1 MILPEHPYPREPA
14 SWGEMGYVF
23 LLTLG
28 IIFAA
33 AGICILLAFL
43 PVILAAL
50 AGALL
55 ALLAVVVGLPVLT
68 VWGAA
73 LTILWPIATS
83 ARLLTNLASLGLWV
97 IWSFSPVVRPPRRD
111 LKHHVLNAESGT
123 QDGSLCDVCK
133 KLIARSP
140 LLTGTPFYLARRTEY
155 HRHLPY
161 GDLEQS
167 SQSCHLCNLLLRSWG
182 DPMAYQGPFERQAP
196 SQPSERSPLITKP
209 KPEVVCIRQPLRSR
223 PGLCYIGWKHKPRDQ
238 LLTVSTPDDTETPS
252 ISCKMESPRALKRG
266 TEWINFC
273 TNKHKICG
281 AGPSRGFS
289 PTRLIYVER
298 LEPTIKVRLIETA
311 DESIK
316 PSGPF
321 RYLALSHRWGTDR
334 NFLKLTDET
343 FAAFKTEIPFDKL
356 PANFRDA
363 IVITARLKTPYLWI
377 DSLCIIQ
384 GNQADWLHEAANMG
398 RIYANA
404 LCTISAT
411 GSSDP
416 SGGCFAPRNPFL
428 GDLVLHPG
436 NVTAP
441 VIRSPITSDS
451 KISPLFHRKVEE
463 APISKRGWTF
473 QERVLSQRI
482 LHFTPG
488 MFLFECGALLA
499 TEYYPGGVL
508 YSEIEAS
515 EDVPT
520 VQNNNNLSVLDYLDN
535 AVSYIFYLVFNKP
548 ATITVTRPPLPG
560 FIGMRRAFL
569 AVSSRRFDW
578 SQELDVVE
586 FHILWMQVVAAYSRR
601 ELTDETDRLIALLGV
616 ARRVQERVGARFV
629 GGLWEQALGL
639 NLLWVSDRPAERRK
653 EGAMV
658 PTWSWAAAS
667 GPVNDVVTEVLR
679 NEYGKFEF
687 LGGHLE
693 FLVEPGGWRL
703 SGATE
708 HDEMVHSAVLEHP
721 KARVMPI
728 ADAREISRF
737 MDVEIP
743 PSEPQSLFLLPLILI
758 QGKMRKAVRG
768 KLWEAARKTL
778 RVQEN
783 EREKYI
789 EMHGIILLRSVAEEG
804 LYERVGYFFCE
815 WCDPIWSRWYGKVQ
829 SIRLV

>member
-33 AGICILLAFL
+33 AGIYILLALF

-50 AGALL
+50 PGALV
-55 ALLAVVVGLPVLT
+55 AVVAVVIVLLVLT

-73 LTILWPIATS
+73 LTVLWPIATS
-83 ARLLTNLASLGLWV
+83 ARLLANLASLGLWV
-97 IWSFSPVVRPPRRD
+97 LWSFSPVVRPPRRD
-111 LKHHVLNAESGT
+111 LKHHVLKAESGT

-140 LLTGTPFYLARRTEY
+140 LLTGTPFYLARRIEY

-167 SQSCHLCNLLLRSWG
+167 SQSCHLCNLLLRSSWW
-182 DPMAYQGPFERQAP
+182 DPMAYQAPFERQAP

-223 PGLCYIGWKHKPRDQ
+223 PGLCYIGLKHTPRDQ

-252 ISCKMESPRALKRG
+252 ISCEMQSPRALKRG

-273 TNKHKICG
+273 TNKHEICG
-281 AGPSRGFS
+281 AGTSLGFS

-334 NFLKLTDET
+334 KFLKLTDET
-343 FAAFKTEIPFDKL
+343 FAAFKTEIPFNKL
-356 PANFRDA
+356 PANFRHA

-428 GDLVLHPG
+428 GDLVLHTG
-436 NVTAP
+436 NATAP

-451 KISPLFHRKVEE
+451 KISPLFDRKVEE
-463 APISKRGWTF
+463 APISTRGWTF
-473 QERVLSQRI
+473 QERALSQRI

-488 MFLFECGALLA
+488 MFLFECGTLLA

-508 YSEIEAS
+508 YSKIEAS

-535 AVSYIFYLVFNKP
+535 AVSYIFYLLVNKP
-548 ATITVTRPPLPG
+548 ATITVTRPSLPG

-569 AVSSRRFDW
+569 VVSSRRFDW

-586 FHILWMQVVAAYSRR
+586 FHILWMQVVAAYSQR

-616 ARRVQERVGARFV
+616 C

-639 NLLWVSDRPAERRK
+639 NLLWVSNRPAEGRK

-667 GPVNDVVTEVLR
+667 GPVSDVVTRVLR

-687 LGGHLE
+687 LGRPGDLK
-693 FLVEPGGWRL
+693 FLVEPESWRL

-721 KARVMPI
+721 KARVMPT

-737 MDVEIP
+737 MDVKIP
-743 PSEPQSLFLLPLILI
+743 RSEQQSLFLLPLILI
-758 QGKMRKAVRG
+758 RGKRRKAVRG
-768 KLWEAARKTL
+768 KLWEAARKAL
-778 RVQEN
+778 SVQEN
-783 EREKYI
+783 EREEYI
-789 EMHGIILLRSVAEEG
+789 EMHGIILRSVAKEG

-815 WCDPIWSRWYGKVQ
+815 WCGPISSSWYGKVQ